1 MNPNAKTKCGI
12 FDFCE
17 TLTSIQTADNFIL
30 YYLIN
35 KWRLNSIL
43 RFIWIKKVKRY
54 PNRKR
59 IILNYIKGVSKK
71 ELEVVAIKYANFL
84 YKYKRRKGVAQIFR
98 NMVSQG
104 YKMIVVSAGYD
115 IYMHHFVAKLAPDIP
130 VISNSFCYEN
140 GLFTGELTREDCYQ
154 EEKVN
159 RIFELFPDLQ
169 IDFGASF
176 TFSDSIEDRAIF
188 ELVRNKIFIDKDISP
203 KQLGE
208 DLRLF

>member
-1 MNPNAKTKCGI
+1 MPI
-12 FDFCE
+12 F
-17 TLTSIQTADNFIL
+17 SI
-30 YYLIN
+30 
-35 KWRLNSIL
+35 S
-43 RFIWIKKVKRY
+43 
-54 PNRKR
+54 
-59 IILNYIKGVSKK
+59 IKGEK
-71 ELEVVAIKYANFL
+71 E
-84 YKYKRRKGVAQIFR
+84 KRRKGVVQIFR

-115 IYMHHFVAKLAPDIP
+115 IYIHHFVAKLAPGIP

-140 GLFTGELTREDCYQ
+140 GLFTGELTREDSCR

-176 TFSDSIEDRAIF
+176 TFSDSMEDRAIF

-203 KQLGE
+203 KQLE
-208 DLRLF
+208 ENLRLF